1 MEERYK
7 SFTVLISGISRSIR
21 RIKTEEMAEFNLKS
35 PHVSCLYYLFKEDSL
50 TSRELCAICEEDK
63 ANISRSLKYLE
74 QEGYI
79 TSSPRRRRRY
89 HCILELTDK
98 GREVASKLAMKID
111 SMLERASEGLS
122 EADRVIMY
130 RSLTLISN
138 NLQKIYDNYEAAEDD
153 KEIEESRVD
162 E

>member
-1 MEERYK
+1 MKILVVDDEK
-7 SFTVLISGISRSIR
+7 VILKGI
-21 RIKTEEMAEFNLKS
+21 KFN
-35 PHVSCLYYLFKEDSL
+35 
-50 TSRELCAICEEDK
+50 
-63 ANISRSLKYLE
+63 LE

-111 SMLERASEGLS
+111 SMLERASEGLP

-138 NLQKIYDNYEAAEDD
+138 NLQKIYENYETA
-153 KEIEESRVD
+153 EESD
-162 E
+162 EDGEDEA

>member
-1 MEERYK
+1 MDPKALEKAFELYPDVK
-7 SFTVLISGISRSIR
+7 VVVV
-21 RIKTEEMAEFNLKS
+21 ANLYGTPGKM
-35 PHVSCLYYLFKEDSL
+35 D
-50 TSRELCAICEEDK
+50 ELCAICEEDK

-138 NLQKIYDNYEAAEDD
+138 NLQKIYENYETAEESAEDG
-153 KEIEESRVD
+153 ED
-162 E
+162 EA

>member
-35 PHVSCLYYLFKEDSL
+35 PHVSCLYYLLKEENL
-50 TSRELCAICEEDK
+50 TSGELCAICEEDK
-63 ANISRSLKYLE
+63 ANVSRSLKYLE

-79 TSSPRRRRRY
+79 IIDAYRNKHYRNM
-89 HCILELTDK
+89 IKLTDK
-98 GREVASKLAMKID
+98 GREVAEKLAQKID

-122 EADRVIMY
+122 EEDRVIMY
-130 RSLTLISN
+130 RSLSLISS
-138 NLQKIYDNYEAAEDD
+138 NLQKIYETYEASGADEVDPD
-153 KEIEESRVD
+153 EE
-162 E
+162 